1 VCAHAGTNP
10 GLSFSLHYAPPEVV
24 AAVEAKEKSGRAST
38 ATDMWALGVVA
49 FELLTRTRA
58 FQPRTPT
65 GAIRDQLMGRKPLP
79 WESKDRAER
88 RALLRQLRILKPSV
102 MACLSRR
109 PEERPTAEDLLRNW
123 NRLFD
128 HVTAATS
135 PTASASIK

>member
-1 VCAHAGTNP
+1 
-10 GLSFSLHYAPPEVV
+10 V
-24 AAVEAKEKSGRAST
+24 AAVEAKEKVALAST

-58 FQPRTPT
+58 FQPRMPT
-65 GAIRDQLMGRKPLP
+65 SAIRDQLVGRKPLP
-79 WESKDRAER
+79 WEGKDRGKR

-102 MACLSRR
+102 MACLSRQ
-109 PEERPTAEDLLRNW
+109 PEERPSAEELLRNW

-135 PTASASIK
+135 PTVSASIK